1 METLFLALAIL
12 SVAVTYGAD
21 VFFAFVGR
29 RALQLSNEASLAN
42 VMGRIHEVADQR
54 MPIVGVI
61 GLVSTLLVAIF
72 STNVLAWLAVVAL
85 VIHLL
90 IYTIIS
96 KPVNAQLVRAVK
108 QGTVLANTKQLQRR
122 WDSVIVY
129 RALLLTAALLSL
141 VIVALIG

>member
-1 METLFLALAIL
+1 
-12 SVAVTYGAD
+12 
-21 VFFAFVGR
+21 
-29 RALQLSNEASLAN
+29 LQLSNEASLAN
-42 VMGRIHEVADQR
+42 VMGRFHEVADQR
-54 MPIVGVI
+54 MPVFGVI

-72 STNVLAWLAVVAL
+72 STNVLAWLALVAL

-96 KPVNAQLVRAVK
+96 KPVNAQLVHAVK
-108 QGTVLANTKQLQRR
+108 QGTVLANTKQLQTR